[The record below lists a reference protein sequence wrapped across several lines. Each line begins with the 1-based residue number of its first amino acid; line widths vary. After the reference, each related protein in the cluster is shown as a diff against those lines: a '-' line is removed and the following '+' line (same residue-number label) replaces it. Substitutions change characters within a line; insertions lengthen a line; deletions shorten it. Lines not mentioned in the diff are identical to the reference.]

1 MLALGVLTEVHP
13 KNKVNL
19 GMSLVMLISIELIKN
34 FDLSI
39 TISAHRGGN
48 VVGK

>member
-1 MLALGVLTEVHP
+1 MVCP

-39 TISAHRGGN
+39 TISAYRGEN
-48 VVGK
+48 VVGEMEISS